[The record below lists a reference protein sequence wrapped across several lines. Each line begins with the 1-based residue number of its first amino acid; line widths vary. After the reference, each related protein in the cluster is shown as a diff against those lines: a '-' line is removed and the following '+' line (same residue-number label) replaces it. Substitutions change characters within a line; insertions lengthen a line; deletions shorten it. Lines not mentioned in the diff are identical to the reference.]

1 MTGLGGFST
10 AGAIIDSDTLVMI
23 NSESSDLRLRCGA
36 VLRPLSVAVR
46 VLLGA
51 RASSLVQSVRTRD
64 AITRSVELDAFRCS
78 RNVAITSDRSTCVCT
93 ACVPRC
99 VLSYH
104 A

>member
-64 AITRSVELDAFRCS
+64 AITGSVELDAFRCS
-78 RNVAITSDRSTCVCT
+78 RNVAIASDRSTCACT

-99 VLSYH
+99 VLSCH